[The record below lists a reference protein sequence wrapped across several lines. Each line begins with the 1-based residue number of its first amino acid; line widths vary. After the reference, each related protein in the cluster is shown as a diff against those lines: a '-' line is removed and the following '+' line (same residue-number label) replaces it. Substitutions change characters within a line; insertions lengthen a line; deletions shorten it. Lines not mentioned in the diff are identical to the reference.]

1 MLIDPTKTYLDT
13 LCRFGAPEPY
23 GERVFRQKNWH
34 GVPNGIFIWYA
45 LTPPV
50 LVEAALRNPIALVFI
65 AEAFFLMFL
74 FAWLI
79 GRLGLRRPGRLAF
92 IAMSLIGS
100 MAFSVPAALWLAGR
114 SKRTED

>member
-1 MLIDPTKTYLDT
+1 MKSLQLSPRERAVLAALAI
-13 LCRFGAPEPY
+13 FGL
-23 GERVFRQKNWH
+23 V
-34 GVPNGIFIWYA
+34 VPNGIFIWYA

-74 FAWLI
+74 FAWPI